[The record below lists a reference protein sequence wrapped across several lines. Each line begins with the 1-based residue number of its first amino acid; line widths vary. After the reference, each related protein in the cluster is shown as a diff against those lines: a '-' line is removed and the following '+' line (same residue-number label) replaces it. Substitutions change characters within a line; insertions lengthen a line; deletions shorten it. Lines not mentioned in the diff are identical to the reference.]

1 VTVSRQTEP
10 SAFGVSSKMARAL
23 ADTWRIRIL
32 AELSVRSLS
41 PSQFVAEVGGELT
54 DIARCFRQLEEWGYV
69 RLAEERPGRRGGAA
83 IEHIYEGV
91 AKAHFDTATWK
102 NVALSDRDAVSRSIL
117 SSYFARISEAVRAGT
132 FDEDVDRHLSWD
144 AVALDRL
151 AWRQLGDRLDEVLDW
166 LPEIAV
172 ERSSAAVGETVSA
185 IVGLT
190 SFKSAQPVDVLLK
203 TSRRKEPLPA
213 PEDDLHQV
221 GIPPKLAK
229 ALSNSWR
236 CRIVMELTA
245 RPMSPSQFVEEI
257 GGSISHISRCF
268 RELASWGFVEVIEER
283 KGGRKG
289 GGVEH
294 IYRNTRRAY
303 FDTPSWETLP
313 RLVRTEVSWSF
324 LSSYHDRVV
333 EAVEATTFDAE
344 IDRHLSWT
352 PLLVER
358 PGWKQICTV
367 LDGILDWLPELE
379 SDSLARTRRDL
390 DQLIP
395 VIVGL
400 TSFRSPEPS
409 GTGART

>member
-1 VTVSRQTEP
+1 
-10 SAFGVSSKMARAL
+10 MARAL

-32 AELSVRSLS
+32 AELSIRNLS
-41 PSQFVAEVGGELT
+41 PSKFVAEVGGELT
-54 DIARCFRQLEEWGYV
+54 DIARCFRQLEDWGYV
-69 RLAEERPGRRGGAA
+69 KLAEERPGRRGGAA
-83 IEHIYEGV
+83 IEHVYEGV

-102 NVALSDRDAVSRSIL
+102 TVALSDRDAVSRSIL
-117 SSYFARISEAVRAGT
+117 SSYFSRISEAVGAGT

-151 AWRQLGDRLDEVLDW
+151 AWEQLGEKLDEVLDW
-166 LPEIAV
+166 LPEITID
-172 ERSSAAVGETVSA
+172 RSSAAAGETVSA

-190 SFKSAQPVDVLLK
+190 AFRSAQPVDVLLR
-203 TSRRKEPLPA
+203 TARRQEPLPA
-213 PEDDLHQV
+213 PEGDLHRF
-221 GIPPKLAK
+221 GIPPKMAK
-229 ALSNSWR
+229 ALSNGWR

-268 RELASWGFVEVIEER
+268 RELASWGYVEVIEER
-283 KGGRKG
+283 KGGRNG

-303 FDTPSWETLP
+303 FDTPTWETLP

-324 LSSYHDRVV
+324 LSSFHDRVV
-333 EAVEATTFDAE
+333 EAVEAGTFDAE
-344 IDRHLSWT
+344 TDRHLSWT
-352 PLLVER
+352 PLVVGQ
-358 PGWKQICTV
+358 PGWKQICAV

-379 SDSLARTRRDL
+379 SDSLARTRKDL

-400 TSFRSPEPS
+400 TSFRSPELEKAEP
-409 GTGART
+409 RT